1 MEVAVVMVFV
11 LFFIF
16 IAFAVVIGLYLLN
29 SFGLMGILKTRGEKT
44 PALAFVPYY
53 STYLLGKVGSDNKE
67 GVSKIGITL
76 LVMQI
81 AVSFASSFIGFA
93 ASMTQRAGH
102 VNEEL
107 LILPMLFCTLVCL
120 GYMVIY
126 YIAYSRI
133 FMKYSKNGTLLTVFN
148 ILFGG
153 GLLGPIFLFA
163 IRKNKPVNEQ
173 NAEAV
178 QQI

>member
-1 MEVAVVMVFV
+1 MEMAFVMILV

-16 IAFAVVIGLYLLN
+16 IIFALVVGLYLLN

-53 STYLLGKVGSDNKE
+53 GTYLLGKAGSDNKE
-67 GVSKIGITL
+67 GTSKLGIAL

-81 AVSFASSFIGFA
+81 VVSFASSCIGFCT
-93 ASMTQRAGH
+93 SMVQNSKYI
-102 VNEEL
+102 NEE
-107 LILPMLFCTLVCL
+107 IFIIPVLFSTLVCL
-120 GYMVIY
+120 GYMVLY

-133 FMKYSKNGTLLTVFN
+133 FIKYSKNGTLLTVFN
-148 ILFGG
+148 IIFGG

-173 NAEAV
+173 NTEAV